1 MRRQLTMV
9 ICIMLLSTPFTS
21 MLASG
26 QEQAPGEEQAQ
37 GSCTVQERINWIC
50 RQGKD
55 SPISCTDEWASPR
68 WSEELNALVM
78 LREEKGG
85 DKTLGS
91 ISYKGD
97 DFCTKGASSGKC
109 TIQQRI
115 NWICAQSKED
125 QHWSCAA
132 EYKTPQ
138 FAEELNKL
146 AALRAKLGGHATLE
160 KAGYDKL
167 TCPDQAPA
175 QPVQTTPSTPAAT
188 PSQPSQP
195 SQPQTPVQTPL
206 AETPPVASQPAP
218 PAANPQATTPSP
230 PFAQANCYGKP
241 KDSAVCTGE
250 NSFNICDGQGG
261 KIRAEDGS
269 QVFYC
274 TPGQKC
280 KPGIAGAAASC
291 VVESECSSRPKDY
304 GVCIGRDKF
313 VICDGTGGKQTS
325 DRSEIFS
332 CNQGQYCVQQDNT
345 PAKCVSANCK
355 EKPEG
360 FGICVGKNEFVIC
373 NGDWETMADE
383 NGRYTF
389 QCNSGQTCIQESES
403 SPAKCVQLP
412 DCEGRKRGA
421 YCTGDRE
428 FIICDGSGG
437 MVLDA
442 DSKAS
447 KAVYTCNT
455 GEACKHAKS
464 GEPAECIPSAGTP
477 DDCKPLPIP
486 SSGEP
491 LQPQNLPSTGEPAK
505 AEPIPPTNCPSPE
518 QIPEGRP
525 EGDSTMFTH
534 TSANGKTYE
543 VEVKNSLVVRCLESK
558 QEVECPF
565 MLPKSDDELRAIIS
579 SASAAGAAT
588 GGVQATAAAP
598 VKVAS
603 LGDDKQSQVYG
614 LANLVKYSV
623 ESSYK
628 AGETGL
634 LMLELVNDNG
644 ETEHLISAD
653 EAKFDSSG
661 KYSRQDS
668 FSTAY
673 SEGKYHFRAALFNS
687 EGALIGTDI
696 YKSGGVVADIFLL
709 KPVSEVPQVSD
720 YDLAKKL
727 KEYLDVRVKASQNS
741 PEYRRAFREFMTMY
755 IQRTFSDPQDAEA
768 AGRLLEDANI
778 DSTIRQMESSLKEE
792 IQAYYIEYG
801 LKLSDVAYE
810 ETKPLADEIGQ
821 FKFGLN
827 LLNPFEVFTGAYNGV
842 SGLNG
847 RWKQSAEKNMKELA
861 DIRATFL
868 YFSNEM
874 SKGNSFD
881 QVHASITSAGDIGE
895 NSKYYRSLAQYDASQ
910 YIFKGIKEND
920 QAEVIYR
927 MGSLPVYYS
936 LLIFYHKDTTPQTSS
951 EIEKYGPYQFSDIN
965 ERRRNIIQLGIDQYR
980 GLGYIAPN
988 TKQHLDAQNN
998 VAKFKELGNYLGTA
1012 EGAILIGGV
1021 AVTLVGSI
1029 AAAPAIARAAAA
1041 GLTKLGSFGSRIS
1054 AMASSVAS
1062 KIPGGGQNLLM
1073 FSWVTIEGASTVG
1086 GCIDFFEHQAGRESQ
1101 AGGEISKCYARA
1113 AAALFATGY
1122 TARLSWESVKPF
1134 MDGVFDKIVKRGI
1147 NNARGSAGT
1156 TGGAGGAA
1164 GRGTGS
1170 TGPSTGASGGGA
1182 SAGRGSSFRPPSPP
1196 PRPDFSAR
1204 DAMRKNWADKMDT
1217 RNIPDQ
1223 LWNEISALRAYNRGS
1238 GTIEGLTGTRSGTA
1252 AQKMAALRRWEQQ
1265 LNRDLAQYPDD
1276 PVLLEAK
1283 RQLDAAIRRVQAQGS
1298 SARPRAETPPQRV
1311 IISDMRN
1318 DVFSMSTQN
1327 GKAAGVVTKFGRGHG
1342 DGDSILA
1349 ETKGASANLAVA
1361 DGASGMGREEA
1372 SAASSAVVKH
1382 LSGLPDGADLEA
1394 LESAIISAD
1403 RRVKGVG
1410 QTTVVAA
1417 TINGNRLSIAWVGDS
1432 EYILIRNGR
1441 IVSHNFNELH
1451 GTGNILDY
1459 ALGGGLP
1466 LEGIPGRTITLQKDD
1481 ILILGSDGI
1490 FGPIAETPIIGPA
1503 SLGKAAFGPRNF
1515 NDYNKILQEIS
1526 RARAKTPE
1534 EIRNVMLR
1542 LASSGGDDA
1551 SLIVYV
1557 QGG

>member
-85 DKTLGS
+85 DKTLES

-97 DFCTKGASSGKC
+97 DFCTKGANSGKC

-175 QPVQTTPSTPAAT
+175 QPVQTTPSTPAAAPSQAVTPSPAAT
-188 PSQPSQP
+188 PSQPSEPGQP
-195 SQPQTPVQTPL
+195 NPPPVQAPP

-218 PAANPQATTPSP
+218 PAANPPAANPPATTPSP
-230 PFAQANCYGKP
+230 PYAQANCYGKP

-274 TPGQKC
+274 NPGQKC
-280 KPGIAGAAASC
+280 I
-291 VVESECSSRPKDY
+291 
-304 GVCIGRDKF
+304 
-313 VICDGTGGKQTS
+313 
-325 DRSEIFS
+325 
-332 CNQGQYCVQQDNT
+332 QD
-345 PAKCVSANCK
+345 
-355 EKPEG
+355 
-360 FGICVGKNEFVIC
+360 
-373 NGDWETMADE
+373 
-383 NGRYTF
+383 
-389 QCNSGQTCIQESES
+389 SES

-464 GEPAECIPSAGTP
+464 GEPAECMPSAGIP

-534 TSANGKTYE
+534 TAANGKTYE
-543 VEVKNSLVVRCLESK
+543 VEVKNGLVVHCLENK

-579 SASAAGAAT
+579 GASASAAT
-588 GGVQATAAAP
+588 GGLQATAAAS

-614 LANLVKYSV
+614 LANLVKYTV

-628 AGETGL
+628 AGGTGL

-644 ETEHLISAD
+644 ETEHIISF
-653 EAKFDSSG
+653 EEITFDSSG

-687 EGALIGTDI
+687 EGALVGTDI

-709 KPVSEVPQVSD
+709 KPVSEAPQVSD

-778 DSTIRQMESSLKEE
+778 DSTIRHMESSLKEE

-827 LLNPFEVFTGAYNGV
+827 LLNPFEVFAGAYNGM

-874 SKGNSFD
+874 SKEKSFD
-881 QVHASITSAGDIGE
+881 SAYSSIISAGDIGE
-895 NSKYYRSLAQYDASQ
+895 NSKYYRSLTQYDASQ

-951 EIEKYGPYQFSDIN
+951 DIEKYGPYQFSDIN
-965 ERRRNIIQLGIDQYR
+965 ERRRNIIQIGIDQYR

-1054 AMASSVAS
+1054 AMASFAAS
-1062 KIPGGGQNLLM
+1062 RIPGGGQNLLM

-1252 AQKMAALRRWEQQ
+1252 AQKMVALRRWEQQ

-1276 PVLLEAK
+1276 PILLEAK
-1283 RQLDAAIRRVQAQGS
+1283 QQLDAAIRRVQAQGAQGS

-1349 ETKGASANLAVA
+1349 ETKGASANLVVA

-1490 FGPIAETPIIGPA
+1490 FGPIAETPVIGPR

-1515 NDYNKILQEIS
+1515 NDYNRILQEIS